1 MTMQIDESGAAAGLR
16 HKFAEHEPAGTSF
29 AEQLVSRRDLGEA
42 FLHSNKIFEPDDTAG
57 PAAVSPD
64 EAALVAVCQNQEART
79 KKRAAK
85 VAQRQQR
92 KEQRAQ
98 NRAQQAEL
106 RALEMSQYDKGGFLL
121 QAIASR
127 AKTSTV
133 VERQSKLKRPE
144 LLRYASRVMKLDKEG
159 ESFMQKLNRLF
170 MEAGGQLP
178 SITVEYRDIHIEAD
192 ALVGTAAVPS
202 LHRAAWGFIKD
213 VLRIT
218 EMRTAPLRSLDISGK
233 LSPGRLTLLMGPPR
247 SGKSLFMHMLAGRL
261 QHSKFLRVTGSVLY
275 NGRHPKEFNMA
286 RAIAMV
292 DQIDV
297 HIPILTVRETLE
309 FAHICQNGFNA
320 PEYNPVE
327 ELRRAREGHG
337 ELQAKI
343 MDAHIQHEAAL
354 RALDEHVSMRTDIS
368 NADTEDMDGFDD
380 ASTDISSMPSTPL
393 NSLPEDL
400 PRQLPLPPPPQR
412 DAPAKGSDEEFEMLL
427 AKVWGTGVRM
437 EILMRTLGL
446 SRVADT
452 KVGNALVRGVSGG
465 ERKRVTSAEM
475 LVGPKKVLLMD
486 EISTGLDS
494 ATTYTVVE
502 YLRNAT
508 HHMHLTTLVSLLQ
521 PAPEVYNLFDDVLLL
536 TDGQLM
542 FHGPVHEAL
551 PFFASLGFNCPV
563 RKDPASFLQEV
574 TTPKGQV
581 LYASDELRQQR
592 GLDRKGKAALS
603 SGRLLVSCEE
613 ISAAFWDTQWGR
625 AMRDE
630 LDHKPFRPEDGHP
643 AALTRKAF
651 ALTWWQAVGVLLD
664 RQWKLTVRDGALVRG
679 RIIQVVV
686 MALIIGSLFNGQKPT
701 AEDAR
706 NFFGVSFLSMM
717 FLSMGAMP
725 EMGITFAS
733 KPVIFKQRDNKF
745 FPPSAYA
752 LSLLLVRIPFQLVE
766 AALFTA
772 VVYFWVGFHAA
783 PSTFFTFYLICIATM
798 LQMSAVYR
806 LLASACPNTDIGTAA
821 GGVVLLVLIVTS
833 GFAIVR
839 TAIPPWWIWAYWIS
853 PFAYGLRA
861 IVINEMTA
869 PSWSYADATT
879 PPGSTVGIQ
888 GLQSFGFQTER
899 MWIWIGIGFNMGL
912 ALLLT
917 LASGIAL
924 TFCNPVKM
932 RPTTA
937 ADEAAAKSAA
947 ASVEIRQK
955 RTERFI
961 RSARL
966 RKVHA
971 HVDVEAMGA
980 DGAGNLASSLPFI
993 HISLVYRNLQY
1004 FVAMPGKKVVGED
1017 GKRQRLELL
1026 KPLSG
1031 SAVPGQLTALMGGSG
1046 AGKTTLMD
1054 VIAGRKTQG
1063 EIKGEILVNGFPKEQ
1078 KSWARVVGYVEQNDI
1093 HTPQV
1098 IVREALEFSARLRI
1112 PESVGRKQIE
1122 EFVDEVLDIV
1132 ELTPLRGSLV
1142 GIPGVSGLSVEQRKR
1157 LTIAVELVANPSVI
1171 FMDEPTSGLDA
1182 RAAAIVMQ
1190 SVKNV
1195 SKNGRTVMVTIHQPS
1210 IDIFEAFDA
1219 LVLLQRG
1226 GKLIYSGPLGPESA
1240 ALIGYLE
1247 AVPGVHPI
1255 RPGENPATWMLEV
1268 TGGASITG
1276 KSVAAS
1282 VDFAEYY
1289 KASQLYRD
1297 NEALIEELVRQGQE
1311 EGTKLSLKETFATK
1325 RGTQFVALARKYR
1338 LSYWRSPS
1346 YNLTRMIM
1354 TLLICLFYGTM
1365 FWGRG
1370 RLPKNGAKIGDVQNV
1385 MGVLYSA
1392 TNFQGMFNLMNVLPI
1407 VGFERGVFYRER
1419 AALMYA
1425 NLPYISSVA
1434 FVELPYLF
1442 AQVVVFVPICYFMI
1456 GFKLTATAFFY
1467 FFFMFILDLALFTY
1481 FGQFLVFLTPSQG
1494 LAQILATALQ
1504 TLWSIFN
1511 GFMLPYPTMPTG
1523 WKWLNRISPATWI
1536 IYGLAVDQMGENNDL
1551 LITPQ
1556 GQRTTVSAFL
1566 ASYFGY
1572 EYSFRWHCTAIIIA
1586 YIFVFRIGSMLSVRL
1601 LSYQRR

>member
-1 MTMQIDESGAAAGLR
+1 MEADESNAATLR
-16 HKFAEHEPAGTSF
+16 RRFAEHEPVEVEHSGLTMRA
-29 AEQLVSRRDLGEA
+29 LHA
-42 FLHSNKIFEPDDTAG
+42 FLPSNDLLRPDETAG
-57 PAAVSPD
+57 PAAITRD
-64 EAALVAVCQNQEART
+64 EQALMAAVHSEDT
-79 KKRAAK
+79 KSRRRAAK
-85 VAQRQQR
+85 LAKRQERAERKAQ
-92 KEQRAQ
+92 K
-98 NRAQQAEL
+98 RAQQVQQME
-106 RALEMSQYDKGGFLL
+106 QYDKGGYLL
-121 QAIASR
+121 RVIASK
-127 AKTSTV
+127 AKPTSV

-144 LLRYASRVMKLDKEG
+144 LLRYASRVMKLGQEG
-159 ESFMQKLNRLF
+159 ESFLQKLNRLF
-170 MEAGGQLP
+170 TEAGGVLP
-178 SITVEYRDIHIEAD
+178 SITIEYRDMQIEAD

-202 LHRAAWGFIKD
+202 LTQSFWGFVKD

-218 EMRTAPLRSLDISGK
+218 EMRTAPLRTLSISGK
-233 LSPGRLTLLMGPPR
+233 LNPGRLTLLMGPPQ

-261 QHSKFLRVTGSVLY
+261 QRSKFLRIKGNVLY
-275 NGRHPKEFNMA
+275 NGRHAKEFNMA

-292 DQIDV
+292 DQIDE

-309 FAHICQNGFNA
+309 FAHMCQNGFGNL
-320 PEYNPVE
+320 EFNLVDE
-327 ELRRAREGHG
+327 MRRVRGQSR
-337 ELQAKI
+337 ELQAQLLQ
-343 MDAHIQHEAAL
+343 AHVQHEAAL
-354 RALDEHVSMRTDIS
+354 RALDEHVSMRTEPDS
-368 NADTEDMDGFDD
+368 EAFDD
-380 ASTDISSMPSTPL
+380 SSTEISSMPSTPAH
-393 NSLPEDL
+393 SLQTEALRPQLSQPSPGPPEKD
-400 PRQLPLPPPPQR
+400 
-412 DAPAKGSDEEFEMLL
+412 SDDEFEQLL

-437 EILMRTLGL
+437 EILMQVMGL
-446 SRVADT
+446 ARVADT
-452 KVGNALVRGVSGG
+452 KVGSALVRGVSGG

-494 ATTYTVVE
+494 ATTYTVVQ

-542 FHGPVHEAL
+542 FHGPVAEAL
-551 PFFASLGFNCPV
+551 PFFASLGFECPV

-574 TTPKGQV
+574 TTPKGQL
-581 LYASDELRQQR
+581 LYASEKLRAER
-592 GLDRKGKAALS
+592 GLDRKGKEALG
-603 SGRLLVSCEE
+603 SGRLLVGCAE
-613 ISAAFWDTQWGR
+613 ISAAFWDTPWGR

-630 LDHKPFRPEDGHP
+630 LDNKPFRPEDGHP
-643 AALTRKAF
+643 SALPKKAF
-651 ALTWWQAVGVLLD
+651 ALTWWQAVGVLLN
-664 RQWKLTVRDGALVRG
+664 RQWKLTVRDSALVRG

-686 MALIIGSLFNGQKPT
+686 MAFIIGSLFNGQRPT
-701 AEDAR
+701 ALDAR
-706 NFFGVSFLSMM
+706 NYFGVSFLSMM

-725 EMGITFAS
+725 EMGITFAN
-733 KPVIFKQRDNKF
+733 KPVTFKQRDNRF

-752 LSLLLVRIPFQLVE
+752 LALLLVRIPFQLVE
-766 AALFTA
+766 AALFTL

-783 PSTFFTFYLICIATM
+783 PGTFFIFYLICIATM

-806 LLASACPNTDIGTAA
+806 LLASASPNTDIGTAA

-833 GFAIVR
+833 GFAIIR

-861 IVINEMTA
+861 IVVNEMTSA
-869 PSWSYADATT
+869 GWSYSDATT

-888 GLQSFGFQTER
+888 ALESFGFQTEQ
-899 MWIWIGIGFNMGL
+899 MWIWIGIGYNVGL
-912 ALLLT
+912 ALLLSILSG
-917 LASGIAL
+917 LALQYS
-924 TFCNPVKM
+924 NPVKM

-937 ADEAAAKSAA
+937 ADESAAKSAA
-947 ASVEIRQK
+947 ISAELRKK
-955 RTERFI
+955 RTERLIKSRRF
-961 RSARL
+961 

-971 HVDVEAMGA
+971 AVDVEAKGA
-980 DGAGNLASSLPFI
+980 DAEVDLVSSLPFTPI
-993 HISLVYRNLQY
+993 TLVYRDLQY
-1004 FVAMPGKKVVGED
+1004 FVAMPGKKQVGED
-1017 GKRQRLELL
+1017 GKRKRLELL
-1026 KPLSG
+1026 KPMSG
-1031 SAVPGQLTALMGGSG
+1031 AAVPGQLTALMGGSG

-1078 KSWARVVGYVEQNDI
+1078 RSWARVVGYVEQNDI

-1112 PESVGRKQIE
+1112 SESAGIKQIE
-1122 EFVDEVLDIV
+1122 EYVDEVLDIV
-1132 ELTPLRGSLV
+1132 ELTPLKDSLV
-1142 GIPGVSGLSVEQRKR
+1142 GIPGISGLSVEQRKR

-1226 GKLIYSGPLGPESA
+1226 GKLIYSGPLGPESS
-1240 ALIGYLE
+1240 ALIAYLE

-1255 RPGENPATWMLEV
+1255 RAGENPATWMLEV

-1276 KSVAAS
+1276 KSKAAS

-1289 KASQLYRD
+1289 KMSELHRQ
-1297 NEALIEELVRQGQE
+1297 NEALIEELARQGKQQ
-1311 EGTKLSLKETFATK
+1311 GSRLSLKGTYAT
-1325 RGTQFVALARKYR
+1325 RRSTQFVALARKYR

-1346 YNLTRMIM
+1346 YNLTRMLM

-1370 RLPKNGAKIGDVQNV
+1370 RLPATGADIGSVQNV

-1425 NLPYISSVA
+1425 HLPYISSVA
-1434 FVELPYLF
+1434 FVELPYLL
-1442 AQVVVFVPICYFMI
+1442 AQVLVFVPISYFMI
-1456 GFKLTATAFFY
+1456 GFKLSAASFFY
-1467 FFFMFILDLALFTY
+1467 FFLMFLLDLALFTY

-1494 LAQILATALQ
+1494 LAQIIASAVQ

-1511 GFMLPYPTMPTG
+1511 GFMLPYPLMPMG

-1536 IYGLAVDQMGENNDL
+1536 IYGLAVDQMGENTDQ
-1551 LITPQ
+1551 LITPE
-1556 GQRTTVSAFL
+1556 GEITTVKAFL
-1566 ASYFGY
+1566 TSYFGY
-1572 EYSFRWHCTAIIIA
+1572 EHSFRWNCTAIIIA
-1586 YIFVFRIGSMLSVRL
+1586 YIFVFRIGSILSVRFI
-1601 LSYQRR
+1601 SYQRR

>member
-1 MTMQIDESGAAAGLR
+1 MRAL
-16 HKFAEHEPAGTSF
+16 H
-29 AEQLVSRRDLGEA
+29 A
-42 FLHSNKIFEPDDTAG
+42 FLPSSDLLQPDATAG
-57 PAAVSPD
+57 PAAVTKD
-64 EAALVAVCQNQEART
+64 EEALMAAVNSEDSKSRR
-79 KKRAAK
+79 KAAK
-85 VAQRQQR
+85 LAKRRERAELKAQ
-92 KEQRAQ
+92 K
-98 NRAQQAEL
+98 RAQQAQ
-106 RALEMSQYDKGGFLL
+106 EMRQYDHGGYLL
-121 QAIASR
+121 RVIASK
-127 AKTSTV
+127 AKPATV

-144 LLRYASRVMKLDKEG
+144 LLRYASRVMKLEDLEG
-159 ESFMQKLNRLF
+159 ESFMQRLNRLF
-170 MEAGGQLP
+170 TEAGGTLP
-178 SITVEYRDIHIEAD
+178 SITIEYRDMQIEAD
-192 ALVGTAAVPS
+192 ALVGTASVPS
-202 LHRAAWGFIKD
+202 LTQSFSGFIKD
-213 VLRIT
+213 LLRIT
-218 EMRTAPLRSLDISGK
+218 EMRTVPLRTLSVSGK
-233 LSPGRLTLLMGPPR
+233 LNPGRLTLLMGPPQ

-261 QHSKFLRVTGSVLY
+261 QRSKFLRVKGSVLY
-275 NGRHPKEFNMA
+275 NGRNAKEFNMA

-292 DQIDV
+292 DQIDE
-297 HIPILTVRETLE
+297 HIPILTVRESLE
-309 FAHICQNGFNA
+309 FAHICQNGFGALEFNL
-320 PEYNPVE
+320 VE
-327 ELRRAREGHG
+327 EMRRLRGESR
-337 ELQAKI
+337 ELQAQLLQ
-343 MDAHIQHEAAL
+343 AHVQHQAAL
-354 RALDEHVSMRTDIS
+354 RALDEHVSMTTAPDS
-368 NADTEDMDGFDD
+368 DAPENFEDS
-380 ASTDISSMPSTPL
+380 STDISSMPSTPAHSRQTEAL
-393 NSLPEDL
+393 RSQLSQESPVPPEKD
-400 PRQLPLPPPPQR
+400 
-412 DAPAKGSDEEFEMLL
+412 SDDEFEELL

-437 EILMRTLGL
+437 EIIMRVMGL
-446 SRVADT
+446 ARVADT

-494 ATTYTVVE
+494 ATTYTVVQ

-542 FHGPVHEAL
+542 FHGPVAEAL
-551 PFFASLGFNCPV
+551 PFFASLGFECPV

-574 TTPKGQV
+574 TTPKGQL
-581 LYASDELRQQR
+581 LYASEKLRAER
-592 GLDRKGKAALS
+592 GLGRKGKEALGD
-603 SGRLLVSCEE
+603 GRLLVGCAE
-613 ISAAFWDTQWGR
+613 ISAAFWDTPWGR

-630 LDHKPFRPEDGHP
+630 LDNKPFRPEDGHP
-643 AALTRKAF
+643 SALPKKAF
-651 ALTWWQAVGVLLD
+651 ALTWRQAVCVLLD
-664 RQWKLTVRDGALVRG
+664 RQWKLTVRDSALVRG

-686 MALIIGSLFNGQKPT
+686 MALIIGSLFNGQRPT
-701 AEDAR
+701 AAAAR
-706 NFFGVSFLSMM
+706 NYFGVSFLSMM

-725 EMGITFAS
+725 EMGITFAN
-733 KPVIFKQRDNKF
+733 KPVTFKQRDNRF

-752 LSLLLVRIPFQLVE
+752 LALLLVRIPFQLVE
-766 AALFTA
+766 AALFTL

-783 PSTFFTFYLICIATM
+783 IGTFFIFYLICIATM

-806 LLASACPNTDIGTAA
+806 LLASASPNTDIGTAA

-833 GFAIVR
+833 GFAIIR

-861 IVINEMTA
+861 IVVNEMTSA
-869 PSWSYADATT
+869 GWSYSDATT

-888 GLQSFGFQTER
+888 ALESFGFQTEQ
-899 MWIWIGIGFNMGL
+899 MWIWIGVGYNVGL

-917 LASGIAL
+917 VLSGLAL
-924 TFCNPVKM
+924 QYCNPVKM

-937 ADEAAAKSAA
+937 ADESAAKSAA
-947 ASVEIRQK
+947 VSAELRKK
-955 RTERFI
+955 RTERLIKSSRF
-961 RSARL
+961 

-971 HVDVEAMGA
+971 AVDVEKAMGT
-980 DGAGNLASSLPFI
+980 DGAHEMVSSLPFTPI
-993 HISLVYRNLQY
+993 TLVYRDLQY
-1004 FVAMPGKKVVGED
+1004 FVPLPGKKQVGED
-1017 GKRQRLELL
+1017 GKRKRLELL
-1026 KPLSG
+1026 KPMSG
-1031 SAVPGQLTALMGGSG
+1031 AAVPGQLTALMGGSG

-1063 EIKGEILVNGFPKEQ
+1063 EIKGDILVNGFPKEQ

-1112 PESVGRKQIE
+1112 SESASHKQIE
-1122 EFVDEVLDIV
+1122 EYVNEVLDIV
-1132 ELTPLRGSLV
+1132 ELTPLKDSLV
-1142 GIPGVSGLSVEQRKR
+1142 GIPGISGLSVEQRKR

-1226 GKLIYSGPLGPESA
+1226 GKLIYSGPLGSESS
-1240 ALIGYLE
+1240 ALIAYLE
-1247 AVPGVHPI
+1247 AVPGVQPI
-1255 RPGENPATWMLEV
+1255 SAGENPATWMLEV

-1276 KSVAAS
+1276 KSKAAS

-1289 KASQLYRD
+1289 KMSELHEQ
-1297 NEALIEELVRQGQE
+1297 NEALIEELARQGKQQGSRLNLK
-1311 EGTKLSLKETFATK
+1311 GTYATK

-1346 YNLTRMIM
+1346 YNLTRMLM

-1370 RLPKNGAKIGDVQNV
+1370 RLPRDGANIGNIQNV

-1425 NLPYISSVA
+1425 HLPYISAVA
-1434 FVELPYLF
+1434 FVELPYLL
-1442 AQVVVFVPICYFMI
+1442 AQVLVFVPISYFMI
-1456 GFKLTATAFFY
+1456 GFKLKTSAFFY
-1467 FFFMFILDLALFTY
+1467 FFLMFLLDLALFTY

-1494 LAQILATALQ
+1494 LAQIIASAVQ

-1511 GFMLPYPTMPTG
+1511 GFMLPYPLMPMG

-1536 IYGLAVDQMGENNDL
+1536 IYGLAVDQMGENTDQ
-1551 LITPQ
+1551 LITPE
-1556 GQRTTVSAFL
+1556 GQVTTVKEFL
-1566 ASYFGY
+1566 TSYFGY
-1572 EYSFRWHCTAIIIA
+1572 EYSFRWNCTAIIIA
-1586 YIFVFRIGSMLSVRL
+1586 YIFLFRIGSMLSVRFI
-1601 LSYQRR
+1601 SYQQR